1 VLARQVKRRLSSHPA
16 AYHNARRAHALAR
29 WAARR
34 PHEPDF
40 EFYGSVAAP
49 PAGSVFL
56 DVGAHIGTSAL
67 SFRVY
72 DKRTRIVS
80 IEPNATLERDLKL
93 VARLIR
99 GFEYRLVGAGRERG
113 ESTLYTPVYRG
124 TPLTGEASLTRPEPE
139 DVWWLRQNV
148 ADLKPG
154 DFWVVEQRVQVIP
167 LDELELAPAHVKIDV
182 EGMELDALCG
192 MQRTLER
199 HAPTILLERS
209 ERFDE
214 VREWLHDV
222 VGYEPRTWR
231 RDQRRLIPYEPARP
245 AQNVFLIPGS
255 SRTRAKRSLAGGAS
269 ARFTALV

>member
-1 VLARQVKRRLSSHPA
+1 
-16 AYHNARRAHALAR
+16 
-29 WAARR
+29 
-34 PHEPDF
+34 
-40 EFYGSVAAP
+40 
-49 PAGSVFL
+49 VFL

-154 DFWVVEQRVQVIP
+154 DFSVVEQRVQVIP